1 MCAIAGIV
9 DAKSNIE
16 EGKLLSMLDAMTL
29 RGPDDE
35 GTFVDGNVGL
45 GHRRLS
51 IIDIDSG
58 HQPMTID
65 DGNIVIVF
73 NGEIY
78 NFQEIKA
85 DLSTKF
91 GVSFKTS
98 SDTEVILYAYEY
110 LGIEGCLGIL
120 EGMFAFAI
128 YDKRLA
134 KVYVARDR
142 YGEKPLY
149 YRNHE
154 GRFTFASEL
163 KAFRP
168 SSEKYEMDRT
178 ALNLFLTLTYI
189 PAPYTIYEG
198 IHKMLPGHYF
208 EISLDGEINDHLYY
222 DVKEEHKI
230 FITDKEEALSTIR
243 NLLTD
248 SVKKRMISDVPMG
261 AFLSGGID
269 SSIVCCLMTQLS
281 NAPINTFSIGFKE
294 KDYDESKRAEIVAKH
309 IHSNHTKY
317 ILDYSDVLDI
327 LNDIILYYDEPFGD
341 SSIIPSYYVAKL
353 ASEKVKVVLT
363 GDCADELFGG
373 YEKYL
378 AHYYAS
384 KYKRIPSVIRA
395 IFERLVNACPIT
407 PLTNNL
413 LRKLKKV
420 VRNSN
425 HTGFDLYYDMLCLG
439 FVDDTRKAVLNASY
453 YKDVKSLYEK
463 QWKSLSNDNSSYLLQ
478 EQMMDVKGVLEGQM
492 FVKVDR
498 ACMHVSLENRA
509 PFIDRRIVNLAMNLE
524 DRLKINGRNKKL
536 ILKEAFKDILPKET
550 LKFKKAGFGVP
561 VDYWF
566 RNELKGE
573 LMSFIDKDFLEKQGI
588 FNYHY
593 IKEMA
598 DAHINGK
605 ENYKGP
611 LWNFYIFQKW
621 YTQIY
626 KQES

>member
-9 DAKSNIE
+9 DAKSNVDESHI
-16 EGKLLSMLDAMTL
+16 LSMLDAMTL

-35 GTFVDGNVGL
+35 GAFFDVNVGL

-51 IIDIDSG
+51 IIDLEFG
-58 HQPMTID
+58 HQPMYID
-65 DGNIVIVF
+65 DGNVVIVF

-85 DLSTKF
+85 NLSLKY
-91 GVSFKTS
+91 GIGFKTS
-98 SDTEVILYAYEY
+98 SDTEVILHAYKY

-134 KVYVARDR
+134 KVFVARDR
-142 YGEKPLY
+142 FGEKPLY
-149 YRNHE
+149 YINNE
-154 GRFTFASEL
+154 GRFMFASEL

-168 SSEKYEMDRT
+168 SSENYTIDRI

-208 EISLDGEINDHLYY
+208 EISLDGEIEDHLYY
-222 DVKEEHKI
+222 DVKDEHKEYVTNQENAI
-230 FITDKEEALSTIR
+230 STVR
-243 NLLTD
+243 NLLID

-269 SSIVCCLMTQLS
+269 SSIVCCLMNQLS
-281 NAPINTFSIGFKE
+281 NTPINTFSIGFKE

-317 ILDYSDVLDI
+317 ILDYLDVLDI
-327 LNDIILYYDEPFGD
+327 LDDIILYYDEPFGD

-378 AHYYAS
+378 AQYYAS
-384 KYKRIPSVIRA
+384 NYKRIPSIIRT
-395 IFERLVNACPIT
+395 IFERLVKVCPIT
-407 PLTNNL
+407 SRTNNL

-439 FVDDTRKAVLNASY
+439 FVDDSRKAVLNAGY
-453 YKDVKSLYEK
+453 YMDVRSLYEK
-463 QWKSLSNDNSSYLLQ
+463 RWNSTANNGSSYLLQ
-478 EQMMDVKGVLEGQM
+478 EQMMDIKGVLEGQM

-498 ACMHVSLENRA
+498 ACMHTSLENRA
-509 PFIDRRIVNLAMNLE
+509 PFIDRRIVNFAMNLE
-524 DRLKINGRNKKL
+524 DKLKIDGSNKKY
-536 ILKEAFKDILPKET
+536 ILKEAFKDILPKQT

-561 VDYWF
+561 VDYWL
-566 RNELKGE
+566 RNELRGE
-573 LMSFIDKDFLEKQGI
+573 LISFIDKDFLEKQGI
-588 FNYHY
+588 FNYHF
-593 IKEMA
+593 IKDLAE
-598 DAHINGK
+598 AHINGK
-605 ENYKGP
+605 DNFKGA
-611 LWNFYIFQKW
+611 LWNFFVFQKW
-621 YTQIY
+621 YTKIY
-626 KQES
+626 KTES

>member
-1 MCAIAGIV
+1 MCAIAGIIDFNKGV
-9 DAKSNIE
+9 E
-16 EGKLLSMLDAMTL
+16 EGPLLSMLDTMKL
-29 RGPDDE
+29 RGPDDI
-35 GTFVDGNVGL
+35 GSYVGGNVGL

-51 IIDIDSG
+51 IIDVESG
-58 HQPMTID
+58 HQPMSID
-65 DGNIVIVF
+65 NGSYVVVF

-78 NFQEIKA
+78 NFKEIRA
-85 DLSTKF
+85 NLSKNYNVVFNTN
-91 GVSFKTS
+91 
-98 SDTEVILYAYEY
+98 SDTEVLLYAYKF
-110 LGIEGCLGIL
+110 LGINGCLDVL
-120 EGMFAFAI
+120 EGMFAFVI
-128 YDKRLA
+128 YDKQQS
-134 KVYVARDR
+134 KVFVARDR

-149 YRNHE
+149 YSNHD
-154 GRFTFASEL
+154 GRFSFASEL

-168 SSEKYEMDRT
+168 SSDKYAINIS
-178 ALNLFLTLTYI
+178 ALNLYLTLTYI

-198 IHKMLPGHYF
+198 ISKMLPGHYF
-208 EISLDGEINDHLYY
+208 EISLDGNISDHIYY
-222 DVKEEHKI
+222 DVHKEHKQ
-230 FITDKEEALSTIR
+230 FIIDKDNAVLSVRT
-243 NLLTD
+243 LLMD

-269 SSIVCCLMTQLS
+269 SSIVCCLMSQLS
-281 NAPINTFSIGFKE
+281 TEPVNTFSIGFKE

-327 LNDIILYYDEPFGD
+327 LDDIILYYDEPFGD

-407 PLTNNL
+407 PRTNNL

-425 HTGFDLYYDMLCLG
+425 HTGFDLYYDMLSLG

-509 PFIDRRIVNLAMNLE
+509 PFIDRRIVNFAMNLE

-536 ILKEAFKDILPKET
+536 ILKEAFKDILPKDT

-605 ENYKGP
+605 ENYKGS
-611 LWNFYIFQKW
+611 LWNFYVFQKW